1 MSEIQKLISAL
12 KKVETCIYMDV
23 EEIKANFQPNN
34 VPKNLDDYDELSKE
48 EINSSTIFNSS
59 KPAYSGWF
67 YEALIYKIRSKDVIQ
82 LIEEYTTHL
91 EAERDDAYGLDDF
104 IKEVKGVY
112 PIDLFSSLSKGKRIY
127 SLDIEKQIEQAEQG
141 IPIEDIKGDSIVID
155 DDSFEVGMLDM
166 PIVVVEK
173 DFSVLLYHLEFDE
186 L

>member
-1 MSEIQKLISAL
+1 MSEIQELISAL
-12 KKVETCIYMDV
+12 NKVETCIYMYV
-23 EEIKANFQPNN
+23 EEIHANFQPEIIPEN
-34 VPKNLDDYDELSKE
+34 VDDYNELDKE
-48 EINSSTIFNSS
+48 EINSSNIFNSS
-59 KPAYSGWF
+59 KPVYSGWF
-67 YEALIYKIRSKDVIQ
+67 YEALIYKIRSKDVIH
-82 LIEEYTTHL
+82 LIEEYTIHL
-91 EAERDDAYGLDDF
+91 EAEGEDAYCLDDF

-141 IPIEDIKGDSIVID
+141 LPIEDIKGDNIVID
-155 DDSFEVGMLDM
+155 DDTFEVGMLDI